1 MPELKAMVMLNAK
14 CRMLNIIGDPL
25 PEVEIDT
32 LVDTLVERQ
41 ARIQVKSIK
50 NTLEKNAKQQLLDT
64 LAAWLSEVRAAKP
77 CEALGEVE
85 VQKLFDRLAGREKQL
100 EV

>member
-1 MPELKAMVMLNAK
+1 MPELKDMVMLNAK

-41 ARIQVKSIK
+41 TRIQVKSIK
-50 NTLEKNAKQQLLDT
+50 THLRKKRNRICSTHWLLGFQ
-64 LAAWLSEVRAAKP
+64 R
-77 CEALGEVE
+77 
-85 VQKLFDRLAGREKQL
+85 
-100 EV
+100 

>member
-41 ARIQVKSIK
+41 TRIQVK
-50 NTLEKNAKQQLLDT
+50 
-64 LAAWLSEVRAAKP
+64 
-77 CEALGEVE
+77 
-85 VQKLFDRLAGREKQL
+85 
-100 EV
+100 